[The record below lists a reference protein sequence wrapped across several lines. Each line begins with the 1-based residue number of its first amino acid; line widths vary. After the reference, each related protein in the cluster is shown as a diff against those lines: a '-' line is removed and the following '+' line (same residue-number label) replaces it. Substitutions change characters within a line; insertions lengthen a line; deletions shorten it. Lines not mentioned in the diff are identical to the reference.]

1 MVDIMSAL
9 NMIFVPMN
17 LLGLFFG
24 VLVGIA
30 FGCMPGLS
38 VNMGLALLFPLA
50 FTFHGI
56 GGILMLL
63 GIYCGAIYGGSI
75 SAILLKT
82 PGTPASVATTLDG
95 YPMATKLGQP
105 GRALGLSTLAS
116 TFGGIFSTICLI
128 LLAPQLAKVALQFSK
143 PEYFALAIFGLSI
156 ITSVS
161 SGSVIKGIMGG
172 LIGLFLAT
180 VGIDGMSGAIRFT
193 LDSNYVSFIPVLI
206 GVFAFA
212 QVLSSIEDYYHNERK
227 EQHMML
233 DRLLP
238 SFDDIK
244 RVFSTLLRSSFIGTF
259 IGCVPGTGGDIAS
272 FVSYDQ
278 AKRWSKHSKNFG
290 NGEPEGIVASE
301 AGNNAVS
308 GGAFIPV
315 LTLGIPGDGITAI
328 LLGSLIIHGIAP
340 GPLIFDKSGALMY
353 AIYLIIGLSSLF
365 MLFFMLFGIK
375 GFVKV
380 LSAPQN
386 LLMPIILCM
395 CCVGA
400 FGCSNRMFDVWC
412 LLYFGLIAVVIRAMK
427 LPIMPVAIGFIL
439 GPIFEKNLRRAESFM
454 SSGPKEL
461 LNHPLALL
469 PWRLLRH
476 PKGNNSENVNG
487 SYIPVSH
494 KYLQG
499 ERKVYHEKDHS
510 SFVPCC
516 YGYRGRICCI
526 DCLRRQLGFLCCQL
540 DRYFR
545 NGIHRSC

>member
-1 MVDIMSAL
+1 MDIQL
-9 NMIFVPMN
+9 QDKT
-17 LLGLFFG
+17 LGQWMEHWAETTPDKEYLVYSDRDLRFTWKEFKSQIVNFFIAAFIG
-24 VLVGIA
+24 TGI
-30 FGCMPGLS
+30 GILP
-38 VNMGLALLFPLA
+38 
-50 FTFHGI
+50 GI
-56 GGILMLL
+56 GGGTA
-63 GIYCGAIYGGSI
+63 GIMSYTTIKNRS
-75 SAILLKT
+75 KT
-82 PGTPASVATTLDG
+82 PEKFGT
-95 YPMATKLGQP
+95 
-105 GRALGLSTLAS
+105 
-116 TFGGIFSTICLI
+116 
-128 LLAPQLAKVALQFSK
+128 
-143 PEYFALAIFGLSI
+143 
-156 ITSVS
+156 
-161 SGSVIKGIMGG
+161 GIM
-172 LIGLFLAT
+172 
-180 VGIDGMSGAIRFT
+180 DG
-193 LDSNYVSFIPVLI
+193 V
-206 GVFAFA
+206 
-212 QVLSSIEDYYHNERK
+212 
-227 EQHMML
+227 
-233 DRLLP
+233 
-238 SFDDIK
+238 
-244 RVFSTLLRSSFIGTF
+244 
-259 IGCVPGTGGDIAS
+259 
-272 FVSYDQ
+272 
-278 AKRWSKHSKNFG
+278 
-290 NGEPEGIVASE
+290 VASE
-301 AGNNAVS
+301 TANNAAV
-308 GGAFIPV
+308 GGAMIPL

-461 LNHPLALL
+461 LNHPLALVILVVTVVMIVYSLRSNKRAVKLL

-545 NGIHRSC
+545 NGIHRSRERSC